1 MWRIDSTTDGQHIG
15 EVLYSIEAGNVLTFP
30 DGDVVSIERLV
41 VADNGSSAV
50 IFSANYVMQLS
61 SV

>member
-1 MWRIDSTTDGQHIG
+1 MWRIDSTTDGQHVG
-15 EVLYSIEAGNVLTFP
+15 EVLYSIEEGNVLTFP
-30 DGDVVSIERLV
+30 DGDVIAIERLV
-41 VADNGSSAV
+41 IAEGGASAV